1 MCPAKVEDG
10 HSRGYII
17 PIGGA
22 ERKVPSSP
30 ILNRF
35 IDLCGGSKSRIAILP
50 TASRLSDTG
59 DHYKEVFREIG
70 VRDVEI
76 IYLDERR
83 DCEDQDKLD
92 YLDKATGIFMTGGD
106 QLRLATII
114 GGTSVA
120 KLMRLANARGVHIAG
135 TSAGAAFIPEH
146 MIAFG
151 KGGATPK
158 SGLATLAPGLGLT
171 NRVIV
176 DQHFRERGR
185 LGRLLS
191 ALAYNPFAIGLGVDE
206 DTAAFIGP
214 DEIIEVLGSGGLT
227 VIDPTHLQYSSMADV
242 AKGKPVCLIGIKLH
256 ILLSG
261 GRYNLSTLEASPS
274 PSYD

>member
-1 MCPAKVEDG
+1 VCPALVNQPSK
-10 HSRGYII
+10 RGLII

-22 ERKVPSSP
+22 EKKVKTSD

-35 IDLCGGSKSRIAILP
+35 IALSGGRDARTVIIP
-50 TASRLSDTG
+50 TASRLEDTG
-59 DHYKEVFREIG
+59 HRYRDIFKDIG
-70 VRDVEI
+70 VDCADVVT
-76 IYLDERR
+76 LDRR
-83 DCEDQDKLD
+83 EDCEDRGKLAT
-92 YLDKATGIFMTGGD
+92 LKQATGIFMTGGD
-106 QLRLATII
+106 QLRLSTII

-120 KLMRLANARGVHIAG
+120 KLMRTANAQGVHIAG

-151 KGGATPK
+151 RGGATPK

-171 NRVIV
+171 NKVII

-214 DEIIEVLGSGGLT
+214 DNVIEVVGSGGLT
-227 VIDPTHLQYSSMADV
+227 IIDPTDLQHSSMADV
-242 AKGKPVCLIGIKLH
+242 GRGKPVCLIGIRLH
-256 ILLSG
+256 ILLAG
-261 GRYNLSTLEASPS
+261 GRYDLSTREAQPA
-274 PSYD
+274 DG

>member
-1 MCPAKVEDG
+1 MCPAKVEDDLV
-10 HSRGYII
+10 RGFII

-22 ERKVPSSP
+22 EKKVPKSP
-30 ILNRF
+30 ILSRF
-35 IDLCGGSKSRIAILP
+35 VELSGGKDARITIIP
-50 TASRLSDTG
+50 TASRLEDTG
-59 DHYKEVFREIG
+59 DRYREVFEAMG
-70 VRDVEI
+70 VRDIEI
-76 IYLDERR
+76 VSLDERKN
-83 DCEDQDKLD
+83 CEEDFRLAKLE
-92 YLDKATGIFMTGGD
+92 KATGIFMTGGD

-120 KLMRLANARGVHIAG
+120 KLMRRANAKGVHIAG
-135 TSAGAAFIPEH
+135 TSAGAAFIGEH

-171 NRVIV
+171 NKVII

-214 DEIIEVLGSGGLT
+214 DDMIEVVGSGGLT
-227 VIDPTHLQYSSMADV
+227 VIDPTDLQHSSMADV

-261 GRYNLSTLEASPS
+261 GRYDLTTREASPA
-274 PSYD
+274 

>member
-1 MCPAKVEDG
+1 MCPARVEDG
-10 HSRGYII
+10 YTRGYII

-22 ERKVPSSP
+22 ESKVKTAS

-35 IDLCGGSKSRIAILP
+35 VEICGGDTARIAVIP
-50 TASRLSDTG
+50 TASRLDDTG
-59 DHYKEVFREIG
+59 DRYNDVFREIG
-70 VRDVEI
+70 AKHVDVI
-76 IYLDERR
+76 KLNERS
-83 DCEDQDKLD
+83 DCEDEDN
-92 YLDKATGIFMTGGD
+92 LDKMKRADGIFMTGGD

-114 GGTSVA
+114 GGTPMA
-120 KLMRLANARGVHIAG
+120 TLLRRANARGVHIAG

-171 NRVIV
+171 NKVVV

-191 ALAYNPFAIGLGVDE
+191 ALSYNPFAIGLGVDE

-214 DEIIEVLGSGGLT
+214 GDLIEVVGSGGLT
-227 VIDPTHLQYSSMADV
+227 VIDLSDLQHSSMADV
-242 AKGKPVCLIGIKLH
+242 KQGKPVCLIGIKLH
-256 ILLSG
+256 ILLDG
-261 GRYNLSTLEASPS
+261 GTYNLSTREASPALT
-274 PSYD
+274 

>member
-1 MCPAKVEDG
+1 MCPAKVDDG
-10 HSRGYII
+10 FIRGYII
-17 PIGGA
+17 PIGGG
-22 ERKVPSSP
+22 EKKVKSSD

-35 IDLCGGSKSRIAILP
+35 VELCGGKKARVVIIP

-59 DHYKEVFREIG
+59 DRYREVFSEIG
-70 VRDVEI
+70 VGQADIVT
-76 IYLDERR
+76 LDTRQ
-83 DCEDQDKLD
+83 DCEDADKLRK
-92 YLDKATGIFMTGGD
+92 LENATGIFMTGGD

-114 GGTSVA
+114 GGTSVSS
-120 KLMRLANARGVHIAG
+120 LMRSANAKGVPIAG

-151 KGGATPK
+151 RGGATPK

-171 NRVIV
+171 NKVII

-214 DEIIEVLGSGGLT
+214 DDVIEVVGSGGLT
-227 VIDPTHLQYSSMADV
+227 VIDPTDLQHSSMADV

-256 ILLSG
+256 ILLDG
-261 GRYNLSTLEASPS
+261 GRYDLSTRKASPA
-274 PSYD
+274 PG

>member
-1 MCPAKVEDG
+1 MCPAKVNHQTD
-10 HSRGYII
+10 RGFII
-17 PIGGA
+17 PIGGG
-22 ERKVPSSP
+22 ERKVKTST

-35 IDLCGGSKSRIAILP
+35 LELSGGPKARIVIIP
-50 TASRLSDTG
+50 TASRLTDTG
-59 DHYKEVFREIG
+59 DRYHEVFTEIG
-70 VRDVEI
+70 IDTVDI
-76 IYLDERR
+76 ISLDDRK
-83 DCEDQDKLD
+83 DCEDAVKLAK
-92 YLDKATGIFMTGGD
+92 LENATGIFMTGGD

-120 KLMRLANARGVHIAG
+120 KLMRKANSEGVHIAG

-151 KGGATPK
+151 RGGATPK

-171 NRVIV
+171 NKVII

-191 ALAYNPFAIGLGVDE
+191 ALAYNPFAVGLGVDE

-214 DEIIEVLGSGGLT
+214 DDVIEVLGSGGLT
-227 VIDPTHLQYSSMADV
+227 VIDPTDLQHSSMADV
-242 AKGKPVCLIGIKLH
+242 GRGKPVCLIGIRLH
-256 ILLSG
+256 ILLEG
-261 GRYNLSTLEASPS
+261 GRYDLSTREASPAS
-274 PSYD
+274 G

>member
-1 MCPAKVEDG
+1 MCPARVNDG
-10 HSRGYII
+10 YDRGFII
-17 PIGGA
+17 PIGGG
-22 ERKVPSSP
+22 EKKVRTST

-35 IDLCGGSKSRIAILP
+35 VALSGGPKARIVIIP
-50 TASRLSDTG
+50 TASRLVDTG
-59 DHYKEVFREIG
+59 DRYRDVFRDIG
-70 VRDVEI
+70 VHRADIVT
-76 IYLDERR
+76 LDDRQ
-83 DCEDQDKLD
+83 DCEDPSKLEV
-92 YLDKATGIFMTGGD
+92 LENSTGIFMTGGD

-114 GGTSVA
+114 GGTSVS
-120 KLMRLANARGVHIAG
+120 KLMRRANASGVHIAG
-135 TSAGAAFIPEH
+135 TSAGAAFIGEH

-171 NRVIV
+171 NKVII

-214 DEIIEVLGSGGLT
+214 DDVIDVLGSGGLT
-227 VIDPTHLQYSSMADV
+227 VIDPTDLQHSSMADV
-242 AKGKPVCLIGIKLH
+242 RQGEPVCLIGIKLH
-256 ILLSG
+256 ILLAG
-261 GRYNLSTLEASPS
+261 GRFDLSTLEAIASPS
-274 PSYD
+274 P

>member
-1 MCPAKVEDG
+1 MCPAKVNDG
-10 HSRGYII
+10 FDRGFII
-17 PIGGA
+17 PIGGG
-22 ERKVPSSP
+22 EKKVRTSA

-35 IDLCGGSKSRIAILP
+35 VKLCGDKDARIAVIP

-59 DHYKEVFREIG
+59 DRYQEVFTEIG
-70 VRDVEI
+70 AGHVDIVS
-76 IYLDERR
+76 LDERK
-83 DCEDQDKLD
+83 DCEDESRLATLKN
-92 YLDKATGIFMTGGD
+92 ATGIFMTGGD

-114 GGTSVA
+114 GGTSVSS
-120 KLMRLANARGVHIAG
+120 LMRTANAHGVHIAG

-151 KGGATPK
+151 RGGATPK

-171 NRVIV
+171 NKVII

-214 DEIIEVLGSGGLT
+214 DEVIEVIGSGGLT
-227 VIDPTHLQYSSMADV
+227 VIDPTDLQHSSMADV
-242 AKGKPVCLIGIKLH
+242 AQGKPVCLIGIKLH
-256 ILLSG
+256 ILLDG
-261 GRYNLSTLEASPS
+261 GEYDLQKRIASPA
-274 PSYD
+274 PS

>member
-1 MCPAKVEDG
+1 MCPAKVNDEFN
-10 HSRGYII
+10 RGFII
-17 PIGGA
+17 PIGGG
-22 ERKVPSSP
+22 ERKVKTSS

-35 IDLCGGSKSRIAILP
+35 IELCGGREARIAIIP
-50 TASRLSDTG
+50 TASRLEDTG
-59 DHYKEVFREIG
+59 DRYHEVFSEIG
-70 VRDVEI
+70 VDTVDI
-76 IYLDERR
+76 IALDDRK
-83 DCEDQDKLD
+83 DCEDKIKLAM
-92 YLDKATGIFMTGGD
+92 LENATGIFMTGGD

-120 KLMRLANARGVHIAG
+120 KLLRSANAGGVHIAG

-151 KGGATPK
+151 RGGATPK

-171 NRVIV
+171 NKVII

-214 DEIIEVLGSGGLT
+214 DDVIEVLGSGGLT
-227 VIDPTHLQYSSMADV
+227 VIDPTDLQHSSMADV
-242 AKGKPVCLIGIKLH
+242 GRGKPVCLIGIRLH
-256 ILLSG
+256 ILLAG
-261 GRYNLSTLEASPS
+261 GRYDLSTREARPASG
-274 PSYD
+274 

>member
-1 MCPAKVEDG
+1 MCPAKVNDPFD
-10 HSRGYII
+10 RGFII
-17 PIGGA
+17 PIGGG
-22 ERKVPSSP
+22 ERKVKTSA

-35 IDLCGGSKSRIAILP
+35 IELCGGADARIAIIP
-50 TASRLSDTG
+50 TASRLTDTG
-59 DHYKEVFREIG
+59 DRYREVFTEIG
-70 VRDVEI
+70 VKSADIVT
-76 IYLDERR
+76 LDDRQ
-83 DCEDQDKLD
+83 DCEDMIKLAT
-92 YLDKATGIFMTGGD
+92 LKKATGIFMTGGD

-120 KLMRLANARGVHIAG
+120 KLMRKANSEGVHIAG

-151 KGGATPK
+151 RGGATPK

-171 NRVIV
+171 NKVII

-214 DEIIEVLGSGGLT
+214 DDVIEVLGNGGLT
-227 VIDPTHLQYSSMADV
+227 VIDPTDLQHSSMADV
-242 AKGKPVCLIGIKLH
+242 GQGKPVCLIGIRLH
-256 ILLSG
+256 ILLAG
-261 GRYNLSTLEASPS
+261 GRYDLSTREASPAQI
-274 PSYD
+274 

>member
-1 MCPAKVEDG
+1 MCPAKVNDG
-10 HSRGYII
+10 FERGYII

-22 ERKVPSSP
+22 EKKVKTS
-30 ILNRF
+30 
-35 IDLCGGSKSRIAILP
+35 AILVKFVELSGGRDARIVVIP

-59 DHYKEVFREIG
+59 DRYKEVFHDIG
-70 VRDVEI
+70 VKRTDIVA
-76 IYLDERR
+76 LDTRA
-83 DCEDQDKLD
+83 DCENPDNLDKIE
-92 YLDKATGIFMTGGD
+92 KATGIFMTGGD

-114 GGTSVA
+114 GGTSVSRM
-120 KLMRLANARGVHIAG
+120 MRTANAAGVHIAG

-151 KGGATPK
+151 RGGATPK

-171 NRVIV
+171 NRVVV

-214 DEIIEVLGSGGLT
+214 DDIIEVIGSGGLT
-227 VIDPTHLQYSSMADV
+227 VIDPSDLQHSSMADV
-242 AKGKPVCLIGIKLH
+242 GPGKPVCLIGIKLH
-256 ILLSG
+256 ILLDG
-261 GRYNLSTLEASPS
+261 GQYNLHTREASPA
-274 PSYD
+274 PG

>member
-1 MCPAKVEDG
+1 MCPAKVNDEFN
-10 HSRGYII
+10 RGFII
-17 PIGGA
+17 PIGGG
-22 ERKVPSSP
+22 ERKVKTSS

-35 IDLCGGSKSRIAILP
+35 IELCGGREARIAIIP
-50 TASRLSDTG
+50 TASRLEDTG
-59 DHYKEVFREIG
+59 DRYHEVFSEIG
-70 VRDVEI
+70 VDTVDI
-76 IYLDERR
+76 IALDDRK
-83 DCEDQDKLD
+83 DCEDMIKLAM
-92 YLDKATGIFMTGGD
+92 LENATGIFMTGGD

-120 KLMRLANARGVHIAG
+120 KLLRSANAGGVHIAG

-151 KGGATPK
+151 RGGATPK

-171 NRVIV
+171 NKVII

-214 DEIIEVLGSGGLT
+214 DDVIEVLGSGGLT
-227 VIDPTHLQYSSMADV
+227 VIDPTDLQHSSMADV
-242 AKGKPVCLIGIKLH
+242 GRGKPVCLIGIRLH
-256 ILLSG
+256 ILLAG
-261 GRYNLSTLEASPS
+261 GRYDLSTREARPASG
-274 PSYD
+274 

>member
-1 MCPAKVEDG
+1 MCPAKVNDPFD
-10 HSRGYII
+10 RGFII
-17 PIGGA
+17 PIGGG
-22 ERKVPSSP
+22 ERKVKTSA

-35 IDLCGGSKSRIAILP
+35 IELCGGKDARIAIIP
-50 TASRLSDTG
+50 TASRLTDTG
-59 DHYKEVFREIG
+59 DRYKEVFTEIG
-70 VRDVEI
+70 VQSADIVT
-76 IYLDERR
+76 LDDRK
-83 DCEDQDKLD
+83 DCEDMIKLAKLD
-92 YLDKATGIFMTGGD
+92 NATGIFMTGGD

-120 KLMRLANARGVHIAG
+120 KLMRRANSEGVHIAG

-151 KGGATPK
+151 RGGATPK

-171 NRVIV
+171 NKVII

-214 DEIIEVLGSGGLT
+214 DDVIEVLGNGGLT
-227 VIDPTHLQYSSMADV
+227 VIDPTDLQHSSMADV
-242 AKGKPVCLIGIKLH
+242 GQGKPVCLIGIRLH
-256 ILLSG
+256 ILLAG
-261 GRYNLSTLEASPS
+261 GRYDLSTREASPAS
-274 PSYD
+274 G